1 MIIITMLTE
10 TIIVMIIMIMNITAK
25 FTTKIMTIIITTTPS
40 LDDIKKVRKNNR
52 QLPKNQI
59 YRRET
64 RTNPV
69 RESFI
74 EAKKQFS

>member
-10 TIIVMIIMIMNITAK
+10 TIIVMIIMIMNITAR

-69 RESFI
+69 REI
-74 EAKKQFS
+74 IIKAKKQFS